1 MVKEIEQN
9 ISSYKTNKRNDLE
22 KSIKYNSQQKDELE
36 TYYPD
41 FEDDSDDATSIYKRK
56 QELPIEAIEE
66 QLKKYTKLIIS
77 KDNGFI
83 IKNNGTPLAAANQ
96 IISLIC
102 SKIDNK

>member
-1 MVKEIEQN
+1 MYFLI
-9 ISSYKTNKRNDLE
+9 
-22 KSIKYNSQQKDELE
+22 
-36 TYYPD
+36 
-41 FEDDSDDATSIYKRK
+41 SDDATSIYKRK

>member
-41 FEDDSDDATSIYKRK
+41 FEDDSDDATSIVRSF
-56 QELPIEAIEE
+56 LNNID
-66 QLKKYTKLIIS
+66 LDKKTINI
-77 KDNGFI
+77 D
-83 IKNNGTPLAAANQ
+83 
-96 IISLIC
+96 
-102 SKIDNK
+102 KIFE